1 MERSLKNNMNNNS
14 NNNFEIFDLDM
25 QQENLNQSVLESKD
39 LNFINELKEIKSIK
53 F

>member
-14 NNNFEIFDLDM
+14 SNFEIFDLDM
-25 QQENLNQSVLESKD
+25 QQENLNQSVLESRD